1 MQTLRT
7 PDYDFAGLPEFP
19 YAPRYVD
26 VDNDEGGSLRV
37 VWVEGGPDHADP
49 ILMLHGEPTLSFL
62 YRRMLPYSGCRV
74 ADGLRGGDVTVGG
87 AQVAQRDLRRVPPLG
102 HLIENGRR
110 PAITSPRTQ
119 PSS

>member
-49 ILMLHGEPTLSFL
+49 ILMLHGESTLSFL
-62 YRRMLPYSGCRV
+62 YRRMLPCSG
-74 ADGLRGGDVTVGG
+74 
-87 AQVAQRDLRRVPPLG
+87 
-102 HLIENGRR
+102 
-110 PAITSPRTQ
+110 
-119 PSS
+119 

>member
-1 MQTLRT
+1 LRT
-7 PDYDFAGLPEFP
+7 PDDDFAALPEFP

-37 VWVEGGPDHADP
+37 AWVEDGPDHADRT
-49 ILMLHGEPTLSFL
+49 LMLHGEPTWPFL
-62 YRRMLPYSGCRV
+62 YRRMLPYSGRRV

-102 HLIENGRR
+102 HLIENGRW